1 MKKNNDDLILAG
13 FKQGDERAVKQ
24 IFERYHKEL
33 VSFATRIINNQYEA
47 QDIVVEAFLKIL
59 PRSKDF
65 TSLENIRAFL
75 YVVTRHACYA
85 WVEKQESLQK
95 KEQAFLYTLD
105 AETFT
110 EQQSIMDQ
118 EEMTARILQQ
128 LYEFIQQLP
137 PQEKK
142 VFVLK
147 MIQQKSADEI
157 AAEMKISKKTV
168 YNLSSSAINR
178 LRTLMGNTHLPSAL
192 LLYAG
197 FFEIFLHQQ
206 EF

>member
-1 MKKNNDDLILAG
+1 MKTNNDDLILAG

-24 IFERYHKEL
+24 IFERFHKEL
-33 VSFATRIINNQYEA
+33 VSFATRITNNQYEA

-59 PRSKDF
+59 PRAKDF

-85 WVEKQESLQK
+85 WVEKQENLQK
-95 KEQAFLYTLD
+95 KEQAFMYTLD
-105 AETFT
+105 AEVSS
-110 EQQSIMDQ
+110 EQSVMDQ

-142 VFVLK
+142 VFILK

-157 AAEMKISKKTV
+157 AEELKIAKKTV
-168 YNLSSSAINR
+168 YNLTSSAINR
-178 LRTLMGNTHLPSAL
+178 LRSMMGNTHLPSSL
-192 LLYAG
+192 LLYAS
-197 FFEIFLHQQ
+197 FFEFFLHQQ